1 MEVLLSEEF
10 SLMKN
15 KFTLGAFI
23 RADKPTAH
31 IFRKTQRVSFLT
43 STRRQLRQRQRS
55 LADICLSPTVMTFV
69 VSISSQNFVNVIVDH
84 IRDEEQSTSA
94 HFIKISYDDTLKD
107 ETLTM
112 TLNVYV

>member
-1 MEVLLSEEF
+1 MCFPNNMEVLLSEEF

-55 LADICLSPTVMTFV
+55 LADICLL
-69 VSISSQNFVNVIVDH
+69 VNRHDLCRFYIFTKFCQ
-84 IRDEEQSTSA
+84 RDC
-94 HFIKISYDDTLKD
+94 
-107 ETLTM
+107 
-112 TLNVYV
+112 